1 MKRILVTGTAGF
13 IGFHLS
19 SALLA
24 AGHKVTGIDNMNSY
38 YDVKL
43 KQSRLAL
50 LQSNEHF
57 EFLQAD
63 IENRDFVRGM
73 IKNGAFHT
81 VVHLAAQA
89 GVRYS
94 LTHPEAYAQSNLMGF
109 FSVLDACKEHAVPHL
124 VYASSSSVYGANT
137 SLPFKEQDKTETP
150 VSLYAATKKANELM
164 AYSYSSM
171 FGLKTTGFRFFTV
184 YGPYGR
190 PDMACFTFTK
200 NILEGKPIHIYN
212 HGDMQRDFT
221 YVDDVISGIVALMEK
236 SAALSATDVP
246 YRIYNIGNSSPVC
259 LMDFVKAI
267 ESELGKKAIIELLP
281 MQTGDV
287 KSTYADVSQM
297 EQDTGFAPKTTLE
310 KGIHEFVAWYRD
322 YYLDGSGQ

>member
-1 MKRILVTGTAGF
+1 MKRTLVTGAAGF

-19 SALLA
+19 GALLA
-24 AGHKVTGIDNMNSY
+24 AGHKVIGLDNMSNY

-43 KQSRLAL
+43 KQSRLSR
-50 LQSNEHF
+50 LQNNEHF

-63 IENRDFVRGM
+63 IEDRSFIRGLVQ
-73 IKNGAFHT
+73 NGKFDT
-81 VVHLAAQA
+81 VVNLAAQA

-94 LTHPEAYAQSNLMGF
+94 LTHPEAYIQSNLTGF
-109 FSVLDACKEHAVPHL
+109 FNILDACKEHAVHHL

-137 SLPFKEQDKTETP
+137 KLPFSEQDKTETP

-164 AYSYSSM
+164 AHSYSSM

-190 PDMACFTFTK
+190 PDMALFTFTK
-200 NILEGKPIHIYN
+200 NILEDKPIQIYN

-221 YVDDVISGIVALMEK
+221 YVDDVVSGIMALMEK
-236 SAALSATDVP
+236 SAALSAAGTP
-246 YRIYNIGNSSPVC
+246 YRVYNIGNSSPVQ

-267 ESELGKKAIIELLP
+267 ENELGKKAVIELMPL
-281 MQTGDV
+281 QAGDV

-297 EQDTGFAPKTTLE
+297 EHDTGFAPKTPLA
-310 KGIHEFVAWYRD
+310 KGIHEFVSWYRE
-322 YYLDGSGQ
+322 YYQK